1 MILVNEDWSRII
13 DFEENRLNTILVEN
27 IEYFRSLVS
36 SFIGQTDGMDGKF
49 SLSHENKSIDLSKG
63 VLVISDIFN
72 LESGLKKTNSKISK
86 YIKTLSFDSF
96 EESKKIIFDIET
108 YIDNLLDNVDLP
120 IVRSESLA
128 IEDVLKVGD
137 IHVEQGDDII
147 DNLIN
152 VFNVCTAL
160 MGIRLFVFVNIH
172 SLMSQSEWYR
182 FIKTVLLKESNI
194 LVFESKLPDDY
205 YIDKKLEKIYI
216 IDEDL
221 CEI

>member
-13 DFEENRLNTILVEN
+13 DFEDNRLNTILVEN
-27 IEYFRSLVS
+27 REYFRSLVS
-36 SFIGQTDGMDGKF
+36 SFIGQTGGMDGKF

-182 FIKTVLLKESNI
+182 FVKTVLLKESNI
-194 LVFESKLPDDY
+194 LVIESK
-205 YIDKKLEKIYI
+205 
-216 IDEDL
+216 
-221 CEI
+221 